1 MVKKEKV
8 TIKMVADEAGV
19 SKSTVSRVISD
30 YQDISDD
37 TKKKVREVMKK
48 LNYHPSAIARSLANR
63 ISKNVGLVLPS
74 DEDFFLNPFFQ
85 ESLRAIAITASSRGY
100 DTMLVYN
107 DKDETTA
114 INRLVSA
121 NKVDGMILMRAIV
134 NDKSIQYLK
143 DNKVPFVLIGNSL
156 ENKDIYS
163 VDTDNFKACQELTRI
178 LVENGCKKIGFI
190 GGDKNSVVTLDRL
203 KGYMSVVKEKNLY
216 KDKTMIQENE
226 FTKLNGY
233 RSIEKILSDNE
244 DIDGMIVTD
253 ALIFR
258 GVVDYLTEVNY
269 GKDIILGTFGAE
281 HQLGYDDRFK
291 VFNVDVQCMKMGQAS
306 CNKLID
312 ILDGQKVNKMD
323 IIDYKIM

>member
-30 YQDISDD
+30 YPDISDD

-143 DNKVPFVLIGNSL
+143 ENKVPFVLIGNSL

-244 DIDGMIVTD
+244 DIDGR
-253 ALIFR
+253 F
-258 GVVDYLTEVNY
+258 
-269 GKDIILGTFGAE
+269 FG
-281 HQLGYDDRFK
+281 
-291 VFNVDVQCMKMGQAS
+291 S
-306 CNKLID
+306 S
-312 ILDGQKVNKMD
+312 
-323 IIDYKIM
+323 

>member
-1 MVKKEKV
+1 MVKKNKV

-30 YQDISDD
+30 YPDISDD
-37 TKKKVREVMKK
+37 TKKKVRQVMKK

-63 ISKNVGLVLPS
+63 RSKNIGLVLPS

-85 ESLRAIAITASSRGY
+85 ESLRSIAITASSRGY

-107 DKDETTA
+107 DKDETSA

-121 NKVDGMILMRAIV
+121 NKVDGMILMRAMV
-134 NDKSIQYLK
+134 NDRSISYLK
-143 DNKVPFVLIGNSL
+143 ENKFPFVLIGSSN

-163 VDTDNFKACQELTRI
+163 VDTDNFKACQELTLA
-178 LVENGCKKIGFI
+178 LVAKGCKKIGFI
-190 GGDKNSVVTLDRL
+190 GGDKNSVVTIDRY
-203 KGYMSVVKEKNLY
+203 KGYMDVVKEKALECN
-216 KDKTMIQENE
+216 KSMIQENE
-226 FTKLNGY
+226 FNKLNGY
-233 RSIEKILSDNE
+233 RSMEKVLSSNQ

-253 ALIFR
+253 SLIFR
-258 GVVDYLTEVNY
+258 GVIDYLTEINY
-269 GKDIILGTFGAE
+269 EKEIFIGTFGAE
-281 HQLGYDDRFK
+281 HQFGCDDRFNI
-291 VFNVDVQCMKMGQAS
+291 FNVDVQCMRMGQAS

-312 ILDGQKVNKMD
+312 LLDGKEANKMD